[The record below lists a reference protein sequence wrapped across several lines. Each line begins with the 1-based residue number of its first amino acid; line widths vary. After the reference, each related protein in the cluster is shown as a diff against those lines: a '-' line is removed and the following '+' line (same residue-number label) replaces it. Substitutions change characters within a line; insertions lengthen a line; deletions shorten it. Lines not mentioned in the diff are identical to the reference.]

1 MMLLKLN
8 KYSIVQNI
16 PNLLSVFRLVLI
28 IFILHYLF
36 RDTVL
41 DSVIAMVLYLF
52 GILTDFLDGYIARK
66 YNCVTGLGK
75 VLDATVDK
83 VFFFSILGSLIFL
96 EVYSLKLLWFFILIH
111 VVRDVLVTGFRRKL
125 SKNGFYLGASHMG
138 KIKTVFQFLFLFI
151 GLGIVYLNRT
161 LCLSEIIIFIQLFSY
176 IIYIVSVLLSIS
188 SGLNYFKLYQEKQDE
203 FKS

>member
-8 KYSIVQNI
+8 KYSIIQNI
-16 PNLLSVFRLVLI
+16 PNLLSVSRLVLI
-28 IFILHYLF
+28 IFILHYLLQ
-36 RDTVL
+36 DTVL
-41 DSVIAMVLYLF
+41 DSVIAIIFYLF
-52 GILTDFLDGYIARK
+52 AILTDFLDGHIARK

-83 VFFFSILGSLIFL
+83 VFFFSILGFLIFL
-96 EVYSLKLLWFFILIH
+96 EVYSLKLLWFFILIQ
-111 VVRDVLVTGFRRKL
+111 VLRDVVVTGFRKKL

-151 GLGIVYLNRT
+151 GLGIIYLERT
-161 LCLSEIIIFIQLFSY
+161 HYLSEIIIFIQLFSY
-176 IIYIVSVLLSIS
+176 IIYIVSVFLSIF
-188 SGLNYFKLYQEKQDE
+188 SGLNYFKLYKEKQDE